1 MTLMLFI
8 LLNYLLDNKGTFGW
22 TENRAILRIAVLFSG
37 AEPSKWEIKVK
48 NSAEIALIRYFNEM
62 LG

>member
-37 AEPSKWEIKVK
+37 AESSKWEIKVK
-48 NSAEIALIRYFNEM
+48 NSAEIALIRYSNEM